1 MTLPLPNLDDRT
13 YADLVEEARTL
24 IRTYQPEWT
33 NYNASD
39 PGIALVELFAWL
51 AEMLIYRA
59 DQVPDRHRLAFL
71 QLLNGPAPKWRPS
84 GAPIEDQI
92 ADTLMAVRRRYRAV
106 SPEDYEA
113 LTLEA
118 SSDVMRALCVPRR
131 DLSQPSEME
140 RAQPRPGYVSVIVV
154 PVDGVEAA
162 PLCVEVR
169 EYLEPRRLLTT
180 QNVVAEP
187 VWTPVEPQILVAP
200 RSDVP
205 SHQAAVSVTHA
216 LKRFLDPRVG
226 GREGTGW
233 PFGRDVY
240 VSEIYRVLEALP
252 EVDYVPDVALS
263 SRCSTAVPRCAAA
276 EGLWNAEGDQIGLRL
291 APHALPRI
299 DGAIVDKVLEGVFTS
314 AAFVVIRVTVTMKV
328 SPKASAEALRQ
339 TKVTL
344 RTFFKPALDPGRTT
358 DWTVAS
364 TDLRDEL
371 KDRLTG
377 ATQID
382 VELSADPAHRT
393 LTPGEIKLSAR
404 ELPDLQPRV
413 QVVR

>member
-39 PGIALVELFAWL
+39 PGITLVELFAWL

-71 QLLNGPAPKWRPS
+71 QLLNGPGWLPS
-84 GAPIEDQI
+84 GEPIDDQI
-92 ADTLMAVRRRYRAV
+92 AATLTAVRSRYRAV
-106 SPEDYEA
+106 TAEDYEA

-118 SSDVMRALCVPRR
+118 SPDVVRALCVPRR
-131 DLSQPSEME
+131 DLNQPSEME

-154 PVDGVEAA
+154 PVEGVDAA
-162 PLCVEVR
+162 PLCAEVHA
-169 EYLEPRRLLTT
+169 YLERRRLLTT

-187 VWTPVEPQILVAP
+187 VWTPVEPHVLVAP

-205 SHQAAVSVTHA
+205 PHQAAVSVTQA
-216 LKRFLDPRVG
+216 LRRFLDPRVG

-233 PFGRDVY
+233 PFGRDIY

-263 SRCSTAVPRCAAA
+263 STCGAAA
-276 EGLWNAEGDQIGLRL
+276 VRCVAADGLWNAEGDQIGLRL
-291 APHALPRI
+291 APQALPRI
-299 DGAIVDKVLEGVFTS
+299 DGAVVDGVLEGVFAS
-314 AAFVVIRVTVTMKV
+314 GAFVVIRVTVMMKV
-328 SPKASAEALRQ
+328 AAQSSGEALRQ
-339 TKVTL
+339 AKIAL
-344 RTFFKPALDPGRTT
+344 RTFFEPALDPGRTK
-358 DWTVAS
+358 DWTAAG
-364 TDLRDEL
+364 TDLRDVL
-371 KDRLTG
+371 QDRVTG

-393 LTPGEIKLSAR
+393 LTPGEIKLSAH
-404 ELPDLQPRV
+404 ELPDLQPSV